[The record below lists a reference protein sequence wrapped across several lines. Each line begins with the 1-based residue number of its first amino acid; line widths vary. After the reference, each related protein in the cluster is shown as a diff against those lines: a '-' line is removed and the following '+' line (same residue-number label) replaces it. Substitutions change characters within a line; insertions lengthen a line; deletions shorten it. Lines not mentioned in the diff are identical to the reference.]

1 MNIQQQT
8 TLEVADKETVMD
20 DNEELDTP
28 PPQDILNMFAAAELS
43 SC

>member
-8 TLEVADKETVMD
+8 ISEVADIETVIS

-28 PPQDILNMFAAAELS
+28 PPQDISNVFAASDLL
-43 SC
+43 